1 MIKKNIKLLNELGLK
16 IKVERTKKGL
26 SQEKLAELAKLSR
39 PTIGLIERGESEPS
53 IVKVAQIADA
63 LDMKLCDLLNF
74 D

>member
-63 LDMKLCDLLNF
+63 LEIKLCDLLRF

>member
-1 MIKKNIKLLNELGLK
+1 MIKKDIKLLKELGLK

-26 SQEKLAELAKLSR
+26 SQEKLAELASLSR

-63 LDMKLCDLLNF
+63 LNIKLCNLLDF